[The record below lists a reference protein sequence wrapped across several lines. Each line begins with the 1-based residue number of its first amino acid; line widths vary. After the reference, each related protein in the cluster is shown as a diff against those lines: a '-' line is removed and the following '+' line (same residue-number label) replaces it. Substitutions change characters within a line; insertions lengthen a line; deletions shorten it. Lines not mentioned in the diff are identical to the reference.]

1 MSFDIF
7 LVCAPSH
14 EPLVLAE
21 ALDAGFTSARIV
33 DGGVEFTGDWP
44 DVWRANLVLR
54 GVTRVL
60 ARIGS
65 FRAMHLAQLD
75 KRARKI
81 DWASILRPDTPVRVE
96 ATCRQSKIY
105 HAGAA
110 QQRIETAIRETI
122 GAPISKD
129 ADIVIKT
136 RIFDDLVSVSIDTS
150 GESLHKRGHK
160 EAVNKAPMRE
170 TLAAVF
176 LRQMG
181 YDGTQ
186 PVYDPMCGSGT
197 FVIEAAE
204 WARGLAPGRSRSFGF
219 EQLASFD
226 AQAWDAMKSAVQT
239 RDIDPRFYGSDRDQG
254 AIAMSQANAKR
265 AGVDDICTFQR
276 AAISDAAAPES
287 VSNSAKNGI
296 VILNPPYGGRIGD
309 RKMLF
314 SLYGA
319 MGQTLTQ
326 NFRGWRVG
334 IITNDAGLAKATG
347 LTFKSTAPPIS
358 HGGIKVCLYETG
370 PL

>member
-14 EPLVLAE
+14 ESHVLDE
-21 ALDAGFTSARIV
+21 AIEAGFTSARIV
-33 DGGVEFTGDWP
+33 DGGVEFRGDWP

-81 DWASILRPDTPVRVE
+81 DWASILHGDIPVRVE
-96 ATCRQSKIY
+96 ATCRKSKIY

-110 QQRIETAIRETI
+110 QQRVENAIRDTI
-122 GAPISKD
+122 GSPITKD

-136 RIFDDLVSVSIDTS
+136 RIFDDLVTISIDTS

-176 LRQMG
+176 LREMG
-181 YDGTQ
+181 YDGIQ

-219 EQLASFD
+219 EKLASFD
-226 AQAWDAMKSAVQT
+226 AMAWSEMKSAIPT
-239 RDIDPRFYGSDRDQG
+239 RDVTPRFYGSDRDQG
-254 AIAMSQANAKR
+254 AITMAQANAKR
-265 AGVDDICTFQR
+265 AGVDDICAFRR
-276 AAISDAAAPES
+276 AAISDATVPDPG
-287 VSNSAKNGI
+287 SNKGKNGI

-326 NFRGWRVG
+326 NFRGWRIG

-347 LTFKSTAPPIS
+347 LTFKPTAPPIS
-358 HGGIKVCLYETG
+358 HGGIKVCLYQTG